1 MARVKISKEQFEND
15 EFTILNHPLNIN
27 HEYYIN
33 DQGNVV
39 SKYGMTLL
47 GRSKPGCYA
56 QAHLKYG
63 IGNIYIH
70 RLYYIHHNN
79 GTPIPYGMEIDHIDQ
94 DKSNN
99 HISNLRLST
108 VSQNRKNRTY
118 NMNTIIKKKVPIIAC
133 NNVKIFNFESIS
145 SASKALGIGQGMIS
159 MSLQKKR
166 YYNKL
171 IALDGSKY
179 EFTKLFDDE

>member
-1 MARVKISKEQFEND
+1 MSNRVKISKEQLEN

-33 DQGNVV
+33 DLGQVV
-39 SKYGMTLL
+39 SKFSLTLL
-47 GRSKPGCYA
+47 GRLKEGCYA

-63 IGNIYIH
+63 IGNVYIH
-70 RLYYIHHNN
+70 RLNYIHHNN

-108 VSQNRKNRTY
+108 VSQNRKNKTY
-118 NMNTIIKKKVPIIAC
+118 NMNTIIKKKIPIIAC
-133 NNVKIFNFESIS
+133 NNVKIFTFESIS
-145 SASKALGIGQGMIS
+145 SCSKALGIPQGLIS
-159 MSLQKKR
+159 MSLMGKK
-166 YYNKL
+166 YYKDL
-171 IALDGSKY
+171 IALDGSRY
-179 EFTKLFDDE
+179 QFTRLYDD

>member
-1 MARVKISKEQFEND
+1 MSNRVKISKEQLEN

-33 DQGNVV
+33 DLGQVV
-39 SKYGMTLL
+39 SKFSLTLL
-47 GRSKPGCYA
+47 GRLKEGCYA

-63 IGNIYIH
+63 IGNVYIH
-70 RLYYIHHNN
+70 RLNYIHNNN

-108 VSQNRKNRTY
+108 VSQNRKNKTY

-133 NNVKIFNFESIS
+133 SNTHIFNFLSIS
-145 SASKALGIGQGMIS
+145 DASRSLGISQGLIS
-159 MSLQKKR
+159 MNIMKKK
-166 YYNKL
+166 YYDNC
-171 IALDGSKY
+171 IALDGSRY
-179 EFTKLFDDE
+179 QFTKLFD